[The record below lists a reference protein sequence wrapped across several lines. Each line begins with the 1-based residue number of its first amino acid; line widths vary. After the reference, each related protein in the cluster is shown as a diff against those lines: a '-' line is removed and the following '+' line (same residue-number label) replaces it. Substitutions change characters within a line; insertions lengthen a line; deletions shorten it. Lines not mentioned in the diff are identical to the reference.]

1 MFLHLRLLDMLM
13 LDRKKNRIRWWRGA
27 ESKGGQEV
35 SKHLRYSAERNVN
48 PNTPNTVHQ
57 VLQQQ
62 QLPKT
67 TSNGNILGIR
77 SSNLIANETCNIA
90 REWFHYWTMGQMTFF
105 RNIAKQRQAIVN
117 LMINIA
123 GDHLKSKAKEQMS
136 PLPLEFRMGDKEFNT
151 VHQVLQQQQL
161 PKTTSNGNIL
171 GRLNY
176 DRAGGPKR

>member
-1 MFLHLRLLDMLM
+1 
-13 LDRKKNRIRWWRGA
+13 
-27 ESKGGQEV
+27 
-35 SKHLRYSAERNVN
+35 
-48 PNTPNTVHQ
+48 
-57 VLQQQ
+57 
-62 QLPKT
+62 
-67 TSNGNILGIR
+67 
-77 SSNLIANETCNIA
+77 
-90 REWFHYWTMGQMTFF
+90 MTFF